1 LELALAVAHFWLDT
15 VPERPGGLDGS
26 RWILEGVRTDRHVL
40 ADHWSPQEVGPD
52 AAFRRAG
59 NYILDLAHIPPGR
72 ARLRAPS
79 NNRLEPTVRGHRFV
93 EGLAPSRVYE
103 DHWLVVRAEVVAIWK
118 ESLADTVEVWTPRSC
133 GTRFETGGDYLVY
146 AH

>member
-1 LELALAVAHFWLDT
+1 
-15 VPERPGGLDGS
+15 
-26 RWILEGVRTDRHVL
+26 
-40 ADHWSPQEVGPD
+40 
-52 AAFRRAG
+52 
-59 NYILDLAHIPPGR
+59 
-72 ARLRAPS
+72 
-79 NNRLEPTVRGHRFV
+79 VRGHRFV

>member
-1 LELALAVAHFWLDT
+1 
-15 VPERPGGLDGS
+15 
-26 RWILEGVRTDRHVL
+26 
-40 ADHWSPQEVGPD
+40 
-52 AAFRRAG
+52 
-59 NYILDLAHIPPGR
+59 
-72 ARLRAPS
+72 
-79 NNRLEPTVRGHRFV
+79 V
-93 EGLAPSRVYE
+93 EGLAPGRVYE